1 MRVVFA
7 AMGRSH
13 VAGLISRKSQVYDR
27 QGESASMKVL
37 KPKVVPAAAAAKT
50 MTLRIIFP
58 AFVIDPDVAKVALAV
73 RCIR

>member
-7 AMGRSH
+7 AIGKSH
-13 VAGLISRKSQVYDR
+13 VAGLISRKSQVYDC

-37 KPKVVPAAAAAKT
+37 MPKAVPAAAAAKM

-58 AFVIDPDVAKVALAV
+58 AFVIDPDMAKVALAV
-73 RCIR
+73 KCIR